1 MMRHYW
7 MRQSS
12 HGETEGYFNGGILII
27 KSKLKILVHMNRSVK
42 YRGRTLIKCLF
53 FGGGGGQRKS
63 NLLLLW
69 ALNRQSA
76 LIVHKKE
83 HKFVTQWYHR
93 KMPLKGHMNLTD
105 LKREIF

>member
-1 MMRHYW
+1 MRHYW

-53 FGGGGGQRKS
+53 FGGGG
-63 NLLLLW
+63 W
-69 ALNRQSA
+69 AEEEQFIASLGFKQPKCTHSPQEGA
-76 LIVHKKE
+76 
-83 HKFVTQWYHR
+83 
-93 KMPLKGHMNLTD
+93 
-105 LKREIF
+105 

>member
-42 YRGRTLIKCLF
+42 YRGRTLIKCPF
-53 FGGGGGQRKS
+53 FGEGGAEEEQFIASLGFKPPKCTHSPQEG
-63 NLLLLW
+63 
-69 ALNRQSA
+69 A
-76 LIVHKKE
+76 
-83 HKFVTQWYHR
+83 
-93 KMPLKGHMNLTD
+93 
-105 LKREIF
+105 